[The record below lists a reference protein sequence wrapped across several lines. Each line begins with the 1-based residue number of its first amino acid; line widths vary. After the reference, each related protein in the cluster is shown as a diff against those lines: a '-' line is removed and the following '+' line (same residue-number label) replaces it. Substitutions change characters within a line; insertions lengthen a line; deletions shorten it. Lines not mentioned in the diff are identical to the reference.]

1 MSIQSRT
8 WFLSHFCSLKTVV
21 CGFFFCMN
29 VKCMAINVHA
39 ALLMS
44 QLDSQLNQV
53 NLQESEECDNVY

>member
-1 MSIQSRT
+1 
-8 WFLSHFCSLKTVV
+8 
-21 CGFFFCMN
+21 MN

-53 NLQESEECDNVY
+53 NLQESEVCDNVY